1 MFFQYLYG
9 SLVLSVSIYAAE
21 ICFQFELLQ
30 AQPFC
35 FSGHNEV
42 RNTFGCAT
50 ELDTFSATAQTW
62 TYIYMVGSVDL
73 HIICTWLG
81 AWTYIYVVGSMDL
94 HIICTWL
101 GAWTYIYMVGSIELH
116 ILQNRP
122 QLGLRC

>member
-1 MFFQYLYG
+1 MFLQYLYG
-9 SLVLSVSIYAAE
+9 SLVLSISIYAAE
-21 ICFQFELLQ
+21 ICFQFELLL
-30 AQPFC
+30 AQPFFLLF

-50 ELDTFSATAQTW
+50 ELDTFSATTQTW
-62 TYIYMVGSVDL
+62 TYIYVVGSVDL

-81 AWTYIYVVGSMDL
+81 PWTYL
-94 HIICTWL
+94 
-101 GAWTYIYMVGSIELH
+101 YMVGSVDLH